1 MKPFAHDRPTARR
14 SRLTASARRRTTPPG
29 ANARL
34 RADAG
39 ACQITGAWAP
49 SPIACCALTV
59 GQLYRPDLP
68 ARRATST
75 RQRNRDVKSV
85 TEGSRGRY
93 DAVVLAASTVVTAPA
108 VPSLDRLLR
117 VRVQHYLGW
126 SGIIAVAT
134 LVTRVPLVSRY
145 LFSWDSANFALALD
159 QYNVAAHQPHP
170 PGYPLYVAVAWMLR
184 PLFVD
189 ANATY
194 VGLSIAASA
203 CSAVLLLGLS
213 WRLMGQRA
221 ALVAVL
227 LLVTSPNA
235 WGHGL
240 VAYPYAF
247 LSLFSAAVAWASIET
262 RWGSHN
268 LSLAGALLLGI
279 GSGFRPDLLLL
290 IGPLWVFGVWQRGL
304 RTIGIGLLVVA
315 ASVAAW
321 FIPMLAHSGGWPG
334 YLAASE
340 IYADYWATPHGSV
353 GQFVLG
359 MRTNFDELTGY
370 LTQSTGP
377 MFALLLVYAIG
388 RVLAPPV
395 LRVRP
400 RLGILFVWTVPALA
414 FYSIVHIGNLGYLL
428 SILPALCILG
438 AASIEAAASD
448 VAGMLGH
455 RVSARWLA
463 VGLGTVAASVSSRMF
478 LGVAGPVTLHE
489 IRDVDREFT
498 GALPMV
504 RPYPVA
510 PTLVLAFDR
519 YRQYDYYL
527 PRYRRADH
535 LVAAIDL
542 RQDRLGRATFQV
554 PAGISTIV
562 LPDLYANSA
571 ETPGR
576 VERVTGTDGAVVF
589 VAHVQPGDQLRIGPG
604 YARTVAH

>member
-1 MKPFAHDRPTARR
+1 MRTNLYDLWLRRPEYGSTIRVDRELADALPLIQRTRSIAWRALTDLSRTPQR
-14 SRLTASARRRTTPPG
+14 SRRG
-29 ANARL
+29 
-34 RADAG
+34 RADS
-39 ACQITGAWAP
+39 Q
-49 SPIACCALTV
+49 
-59 GQLYRPDLP
+59 
-68 ARRATST
+68 RRCK
-75 RQRNRDVKSV
+75 RDVNLVQQRNR
-85 TEGSRGRY
+85 GRY
-93 DAVVLAASTVVTAPA
+93 PAVVLAAPTAVTAPPG
-108 VPSLDRLLR
+108 PSLERLLPS
-117 VRVQHYLGW
+117 RVQRFVSW
-126 SGIIAVAT
+126 SCIIVMVT
-134 LVTRVPLVSRY
+134 VVTRVPLASRY
-145 LFSWDSANFALALD
+145 LFSWDSASFALALD
-159 QYNVAAHQPHP
+159 DYNVAAHQPHP
-170 PGYPLYVAVAWMLR
+170 PGYPLYVAAAWVLR
-184 PLFVD
+184 PLFAD
-189 ANATY
+189 ANAAY
-194 VGLSIAASA
+194 VGLSIVASA
-203 CSAVLLLGLS
+203 CAATLLLGLG
-213 WRLMGQRA
+213 WRLMGERA
-221 ALVAVL
+221 ALLAVVL
-227 LLVTSPNA
+227 WLTSPNA

-247 LSLFSAAVAWASIET
+247 LSLFSAAVAWTTIET
-262 RWGSHN
+262 RWGRHN
-268 LSLAGALLLGI
+268 LSIAGALLLGV

-290 IGPLWVFGVWQRGL
+290 IGPLWLFGVWQRGI
-304 RTIGIGLLVVA
+304 RTIGIGLVVVT

-321 FIPMLAHSGGWPG
+321 FVPMLAHSGGWPG
-334 YLAASE
+334 YFAASE
-340 IYADYWATPHGSV
+340 IYANYWGTPHGSV

-359 MRTNFDELTGY
+359 MRSNFDELTSY
-370 LTQSTGP
+370 VVQSTGP
-377 MFALLLVYAIG
+377 TFALLLMYAIG

-400 RLGILFVWTVPALA
+400 RLGILFVWMIPAVA

-448 VAGMLGH
+448 VAGVLGN

-463 VGLGTVAASVSSRMF
+463 VGLGTVAASVSSIMF

-498 GALPMV
+498 GALPIV
-504 RPYPVA
+504 RTYPVDS
-510 PTLVLAFDR
+510 TLVLAFDR

-576 VERVTGTDGAVVF
+576 VERVTGTDGAVIF

>member
-1 MKPFAHDRPTARR
+1 
-14 SRLTASARRRTTPPG
+14 
-29 ANARL
+29 
-34 RADAG
+34 
-39 ACQITGAWAP
+39 
-49 SPIACCALTV
+49 
-59 GQLYRPDLP
+59 
-68 ARRATST
+68 
-75 RQRNRDVKSV
+75 
-85 TEGSRGRY
+85 
-93 DAVVLAASTVVTAPA
+93 
-108 VPSLDRLLR
+108 
-117 VRVQHYLGW
+117 
-126 SGIIAVAT
+126 
-134 LVTRVPLVSRY
+134 VTRVPLVSRY

-170 PGYPLYVAVAWMLR
+170 PGYPLYVAVAWLLR

-194 VGLSIAASA
+194 VDLSIAATA

-227 LLVTSPNA
+227 LFVTSPNA

-247 LSLFSAAVAWASIET
+247 LSLFSVAVAWASIET
-262 RWGSHN
+262 RWGRHN
-268 LSLAGALLLGI
+268 LSLAGALLLGS

-290 IGPLWVFGVWQRGL
+290 IGPLWVFGIWQRGL

-321 FIPMLAHSGGWPG
+321 FIPMLAHSGGWLG

-359 MRTNFDELTGY
+359 MRTNLDELIGY
-370 LTQSTGP
+370 LTQTTGP
-377 MFALLLVYAIG
+377 VFALLLMYAIG

-400 RLGILFVWTVPALA
+400 RLGILFVWMLPAIA
-414 FYSIVHIGNLGYLL
+414 FYSVVHIGNLGYLL

-448 VAGMLGH
+448 LAGVLAN
-455 RVSARWLA
+455 RVSARWIA
-463 VGLGTVAASVSSRMF
+463 VGLGALAAAASSLMF

-489 IRDVDREFT
+489 IRDVDRELA
-498 GALPMV
+498 GGLQLV
-504 RPYPVA
+504 QPYPVA
-510 PTLVLAFDR
+510 STLVLAFDR

-527 PRYRRADH
+527 PAYRRADH
-535 LVAAIDL
+535 LVAAIEL
-542 RQDRLGRATFQV
+542 PQDRLGRGTFQV
-554 PAGISTIV
+554 PIGISTIV
-562 LPDLYANSA
+562 LPDLYTNST
-571 ETPGR
+571 EMPGA
-576 VERVTGTDGAVVF
+576 VERVTGTNGAVIF
-589 VAHVQPGDQLRIGPG
+589 VAHVRPGEQLRVGPG
-604 YARTVAH
+604 YARIVTR